1 VENTAVLNSPL
12 LLNGTTIKSRFARE
26 FIGRRKPNFSPDNFS
41 LTAEG
46 GKNLFRY
53 LKNFNLSGESDLLI
67 LPPNAHYYYDKDDL
81 KNVRTIINLR
91 KLNYIKDL
99 DQFFKTLIHILP
111 VNVNFV
117 GCFSDRK
124 SGNRKGFLTGLSYR
138 VTNFLDSR
146 TNHYLDRKEVTHLL
160 VKWGFNIIDMTE
172 TNGLTYFY
180 SQKANHPVEVRA

>member
-1 VENTAVLNSPL
+1 VENTAVLNSPF
-12 LLNGTTIKSRFARE
+12 LLNSTSIENVFNRE
-26 FIGRRKPNFSPDNFS
+26 LADRRKPNFSPDNFS

-53 LKNFNLSGESDLLI
+53 LKSFNLSRESDLLI
-67 LPPNAHYYYDKDDL
+67 LPPNAHYYYDKEDL
-81 KNVRTIINLR
+81 INVRTIINLR

-99 DQFFKTLIHILP
+99 DQFFKTLIQILP

-124 SGNRKGFLTGLSYR
+124 SGNRKGFITGLSYR
-138 VTNFLDSR
+138 VNNFLDSR
-146 TNHYLDRKEVTHLL
+146 TNHNLDRKGVTHLL
-160 VKWGFNIIDMTE
+160 MKWGFNIIDMTE